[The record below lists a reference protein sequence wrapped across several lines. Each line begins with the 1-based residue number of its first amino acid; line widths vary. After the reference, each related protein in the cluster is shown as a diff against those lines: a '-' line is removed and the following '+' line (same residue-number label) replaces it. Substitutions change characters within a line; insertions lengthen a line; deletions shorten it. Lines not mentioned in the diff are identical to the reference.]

1 MIISPGFYKKIYEW
15 VYEESSEEIIF
26 RPFQV
31 NGNPYKSKVFIV
43 GASPEPLEG
52 WLTED
57 IELYAEAL
65 VDANYMEEVNEF
77 YEDCSREFKGTL
89 NFVKWMKAN
98 YDEDVVI
105 TNLNSYCAIEEREL
119 KELKKKQDPLFKKGE
134 QLFNEVLNEFKPEII
149 VIHGSKPWKEFL
161 ERYQNRIV
169 PRVNTILTDSVQLL
183 EQQGVIAEMQLHSGK
198 LVKILVCR
206 SMSHFGK
213 EGTSFT
219 KLKETI
225 NALSC

>member
-1 MIISPGFYKKIYEW
+1 MIISPGFYRKIYAW
-15 VYEESSEEIIF
+15 IYEETSEEILF
-26 RPFQV
+26 RPFQL

-43 GASPEPLEG
+43 GASPELLEG

-65 VDANYMEEVNEF
+65 IDANYMEEINDF
-77 YEDCSREFKGTL
+77 YGDCSREFKGTL
-89 NFVKWMKAN
+89 NFVNWMKTHYN
-98 YDEDVVI
+98 EDVVM
-105 TNLNSYCAIEEREL
+105 THLNSYCAHDEKEL
-119 KELKKKQDPLFKKGE
+119 KELKKKQDPLFEKGE
-134 QLFNEVLNEFKPEII
+134 QLFNEVLTEFTPEIL
-149 VIHGSKPWKEFL
+149 VLHGTKPWKAFL
-161 ERYQNRIV
+161 ERYQERIV
-169 PRVNTILTDSVQLL
+169 PRVDSILTDSVQLL

-225 NALSC
+225 DALLR